1 MTATVCIFYTSIGGL
16 KAVVWT
22 DTLQIFFMI
31 AGFASFIIYGSI
43 DFKGFDEIMIRVSR
57 GGRIVNDFRTDF
69 EKENSIQFSGKFYI
83 EISLS
88 LKIKCH
94 ILNFNSAD
102 PTIRHTFWS
111 VVIGGTFGIWG
122 NFFCCTQS
130 FTQRMLACR
139 TMSQMKVAV
148 YIGFIGTILI
158 LALAALTGFILYA
171 YNECCDPLTGRV
183 FVLPGGPRLN
193 YRVYF

>member
-1 MTATVCIFYTSIGGL
+1 MILGL
-16 KAVVWT
+16 ILKT
-22 DTLQIFFMI
+22 KIQYNFFWKI
-31 AGFASFIIYGSI
+31 LYE
-43 DFKGFDEIMIRVSR
+43 DF
-57 GGRIVNDFRTDF
+57 
-69 EKENSIQFSGKFYI
+69 
-83 EISLS
+83 
-88 LKIKCH
+88 
-94 ILNFNSAD
+94 LNFICNILNSAD

-111 VVIGGTFGIWG
+111 IVIGGTFGIWG

-148 YIGFIGTILI
+148 YIGFIGTLLI

-183 FVLPGGPRLN
+183 LFLLCRPGFKILKP
-193 YRVYF
+193 